1 MRIECKEAGF
11 ESNWVDVSD
20 RWTRRETASL
30 YTVSGEDYFA
40 LLRAKVTDCHIVPTV
55 GEPITDPQDIAPDNL
70 MDCDETV
77 HGFLGG
83 ALQMAIAE
91 RRSIGNLSARPSST
105 TNGATK

>member
-1 MRIECKEAGF
+1 MRIECQEPGF
-11 ESNWVDVSD
+11 EQNWVEVSD
-20 RWTRRETASL
+20 RWTRRETANL
-30 YTVSGEDYFA
+30 YTVAGEEYFV
-40 LLRAKVTDCHIVPTV
+40 LLRQKVTACNIVPVV
-55 GEPITDPQDIAPDNL
+55 GDPITDPQGIAPDNL

-91 RRSIGNLSARPSST
+91 RRRIGNFSGRPSSA